1 MPILMPPCPAMS
13 AAVAPTRASAPLSI
27 VPPADG
33 GSTMSNSSL
42 APFVGRRNFLKAS
55 AAFGG
60 GLILSVALPSVLGSA
75 SAQAGASSRF
85 APNAFIGIDRQGV
98 VTLVMPMVEM
108 GQGTYT
114 SLAMLLAEEL
124 EVGLDQVKLEH
135 APPNDAL
142 YANALLHIQ
151 TTGLSASIR
160 AFWTP
165 LRQAG
170 AVARTL
176 LIAAAANQWRVDPA
190 ICRARHGAVSAGSR
204 SLSYGQLVDEAA
216 ALPVPVLGSI
226 ALKDPKD
233 FILIGTPAKRLDA
246 PDKVNGRAKF
256 GIDTKQPGMKVAA
269 IAISP
274 VFGGNPKSLDE
285 AAARAVKGVRQV
297 VRIDEAVAVVADH
310 MGAARK
316 GLAAA
321 AIQWDDGPNANLS
334 SADIVRQL
342 EEASKQPGVVA
353 RNEGDAEKAL
363 AGAAQRLEATYQLPF
378 LAHAAME
385 PMNCTVHV
393 RKDGCDIWVG
403 TQAPTLTQAVVAQL
417 TGLPNEAVKIHN
429 HLLGGGFGR
438 RLEPDG
444 TVLAVKIA
452 QQVDGP
458 VKVVWSREEDIQHD
472 MYRPYYYDRL
482 SAGLDA
488 QGKPVAWTH
497 RTSGSSVM
505 ARYDPPLFKDGL
517 DPDAVSGAAEPP
529 YAFPNIHVDY
539 VRVEPPGI
547 PTALWRGV
555 GPTHNVFVVESFID
569 ELAHAAKQDPV
580 AYRKTL
586 LGHNPRALAVLTL
599 AAEKAGWGR
608 PLPSRRGRGVSVQ
621 FAFGSYLAQVA
632 DVEVAAN
639 GSLKVHRIVCAVDC
653 GMVVNPDTIE
663 AQVQGGTFFG
673 LTAAL
678 YGAITLKNG
687 RVEQSNFDTYRPLRI
702 DEVPVVETHLV
713 KSSEPPGGFG
723 EAPTAVVAP
732 AVTNAI
738 FAATAKRIR
747 TLPIDTNLLKSA
759 G

>member
-1 MPILMPPCPAMS
+1 MSEQSIDHPAPGS
-13 AAVAPTRASAPLSI
+13 PSRRDVLKVGLGTGGALLVIFGIPSIAKRFRQDTASITEAKAEAAP
-27 VPPADG
+27 
-33 GSTMSNSSL
+33 
-42 APFVGRRNFLKAS
+42 
-55 AAFGG
+55 
-60 GLILSVALPSVLGSA
+60 
-75 SAQAGASSRF
+75 F
-85 APNAFIGIDRQGV
+85 APNAFIRIDRRGE
-98 VTLVMPMVEM
+98 VTLVMPMAEM
-108 GQGTYT
+108 GQGVYT
-114 SLAMLLAEEL
+114 AMAMLLAEEL

-142 YANALLHIQ
+142 YGNPIFHRQL
-151 TTGLSASIR
+151 TGMSSSIR

-170 AVARTL
+170 AAARTL
-176 LIAAAANQWRVDPA
+176 LIAAAAAQWGVDPA
-190 ICRARHGAVSAGSR
+190 VCSAKHGVVSAGDR
-204 SLSYGQLVDEAA
+204 RLGYGELVDAAA
-216 ALPVPVLGSI
+216 ALPAPDTV

-233 FILIGTPAKRLDA
+233 FTLIGTPARRLDT
-246 PDKVNGRAKF
+246 PDKVNGRAQF

-274 VFGGNPKSLDE
+274 VFGGKPKSLDE
-285 AAARAVKGVRQV
+285 TAARAVKGVRQV

-310 MGAARK
+310 MWAAKK

-321 AIQWDDGPNANLS
+321 AIQWEDGPNAKVS

-342 EEASKQPGVVA
+342 EQASKRPGVVA
-353 RNEGDAEKAL
+353 RHEGDAEKAL
-363 AGAAQRLEATYQLPF
+363 AGAAQRLEAVYQLPF

-385 PMNCTVHV
+385 PMNCTVHL
-393 RKDGCDIWVG
+393 RKDECDIWVG
-403 TQAPTLTQAVVAQL
+403 TQAPTLTQTVVAEL
-417 TGLPNEAVKIHN
+417 TGLPKDAVKIHN

-438 RLEPDG
+438 RLDVDG
-444 TVLAVKIA
+444 SVLAVKVA

-458 VKVVWSREEDIQHD
+458 VKVVWTREEDIQHD

-488 QGKPVAWTH
+488 QGMPVAWTH
-497 RTSGSSVM
+497 RTAGSSVM
-505 ARYDPPLFKDGL
+505 ARYDPPLFKNGL
-517 DPDAVSGAAEPP
+517 DPDAVEGAAEPP

-547 PTALWRGV
+547 PTAFWRGV
-555 GPTHNVFVVESFID
+555 GPTHNIFVVESFID
-569 ELAHAAKQDPV
+569 ELAHAAKRDPL
-580 AYRKTL
+580 AYRKAL

-599 AAEKAGWGR
+599 AAEKSDWGQ

-621 FAFGSYLAQVA
+621 FAFGSYVAQVA
-632 DVEVAAN
+632 EVEIAAD

-653 GMVVNPDTIE
+653 GMVVNPDTIA

-687 RVEQSNFDTYRPLRI
+687 RVEQGNFDTYRPLRI
-702 DEVPVVETHLV
+702 DEAPVVETHLV

-738 FAATAKRIR
+738 FAATGKRIR
-747 TLPIDTNLLKSA
+747 TLPIDTTLLAFPS
-759 G
+759 

>member
-1 MPILMPPCPAMS
+1 
-13 AAVAPTRASAPLSI
+13 
-27 VPPADG
+27 
-33 GSTMSNSSL
+33 MSNSSL

-363 AGAAQRLEATYQLPF
+363 AGAAQRLDATYQLPF

-497 RTSGSSVM
+497 RVSGSSVL
-505 ARYDPPLFKDGL
+505 ARYAPPLFKNGL
-517 DPDAVSGAAEPP
+517 DPDAVEGAAEPP

-539 VRVEPPGI
+539 VRVEPRGI
-547 PTALWRGV
+547 PTAFWRGV
-555 GPTHNVFVVESFID
+555 GPTHNVFVVESFMD

-586 LGHNPRALAVLTL
+586 IGHNPRALAVLTL
-599 AAEKAGWGR
+599 AAEKAGWGG

-632 DVEVAAN
+632 EVAVAAN
-639 GSLKVHRIVCAVDC
+639 GSLKIHRIVCAVDC
-653 GMVVNPDTIE
+653 GMVINPDTIE
-663 AQVQGGTFFG
+663 AQVQGGTLFG
-673 LTAAL
+673 LTSAL
-678 YGAITLKNG
+678 YGAITLKDG
-687 RVEQSNFDTYRPLRI
+687 RVEQGNFDTYRPLRI
-702 DEVPVVETHLV
+702 DEAPVVETHLV
-713 KSSEPPGGFG
+713 RSSEAPGGIG
-723 EAPTAVVAP
+723 ETATAAVGP
-732 AVTNAI
+732 AVANAI

-747 TLPIDTNLLKSA
+747 TLPIDTDLLKAA

>member
-1 MPILMPPCPAMS
+1 
-13 AAVAPTRASAPLSI
+13 
-27 VPPADG
+27 
-33 GSTMSNSSL
+33 MSNSSL

-363 AGAAQRLEATYQLPF
+363 AGAAQRLDATYQLPF

-497 RTSGSSVM
+497 RVSGSSVL
-505 ARYDPPLFKDGL
+505 ARYAPPLFKNGL
-517 DPDAVSGAAEPP
+517 DPDAVEGAAEPP

-539 VRVEPPGI
+539 VRVEPRGI
-547 PTALWRGV
+547 PTAFWRGV
-555 GPTHNVFVVESFID
+555 GSTHNVFVVESFMD

-586 LGHNPRALAVLTL
+586 IGHNPRALAVLTL
-599 AAEKAGWGR
+599 AAEKAGWGG

-632 DVEVAAN
+632 EVAVAAN
-639 GSLKVHRIVCAVDC
+639 GSLKIHRIVCAVDC
-653 GMVVNPDTIE
+653 GMVINPDTIE
-663 AQVQGGTFFG
+663 AQVQGGTLFG

-678 YGAITLKNG
+678 YGAITLKDG
-687 RVEQSNFDTYRPLRI
+687 RVEQGNFDTYRPLRI
-702 DEVPVVETHLV
+702 DEAPVVETHLV
-713 KSSEPPGGFG
+713 RSSEAPGGIG
-723 EAPTAVVAP
+723 ETATAAVGP
-732 AVTNAI
+732 AVANAI

-747 TLPIDTNLLKSA
+747 TLPIDTDLLKAA